1 MTLLNRWLSHLIH
14 ACELNQKQHA
24 WHQAKQLAEIC
35 PHELAQLPEMLK
47 AEMLSLASTQ
57 ANRPESPFTAKENSP
72 RCAR

>member
-24 WHQAKQLAEIC
+24 WHQAKHLAEIC

-47 AEMLSLASTQ
+47 SAMLSKSSKPSATDTKD
-57 ANRPESPFTAKENSP
+57 AES
-72 RCAR
+72 